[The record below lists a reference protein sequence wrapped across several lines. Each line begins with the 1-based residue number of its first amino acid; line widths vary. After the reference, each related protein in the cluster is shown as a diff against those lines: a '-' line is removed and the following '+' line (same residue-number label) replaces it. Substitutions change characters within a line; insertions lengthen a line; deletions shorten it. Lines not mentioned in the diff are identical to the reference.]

1 MPSSWSGRYLR
12 KVQIYW
18 DQVPNRNFIRNLM
31 GKHIHTKLACYEWSK
46 RGFFIMWKFRWPWG
60 ATFMCG
66 KSSIHR
72 VIAIYSE
79 NSLIWSLYFGFWA
92 GWGYFDQPISNF
104 TLRYTIIRYTMS
116 SVCVCPWVAV
126 YANRP
131 VWVYMAPVGHQ
142 MRKQVV
148 YRSDDTLVKNLSS
161 FLTCFGSTK
170 NPTSHI
176 VPTRFTMAWNELT
189 RVVDDDAMVLMRSRE
204 ITRKADIERNRFR
217 CLGLLQLHHLLLGG
231 QALLDGVDTALDAAN
246 AGGSTRSDWA
256 LERQG
261 KKKIGLGHLTMKCG
275 PTRDLIANN
284 LLTSRPS
291 LSTQ

>member
-92 GWGYFDQPISNF
+92 GWGYFDQPIGNF

-116 SVCVCPWVAV
+116 SVCVSMSCSLCKSPCWSLYGASGT
-126 YANRP
+126 P
-131 VWVYMAPVGHQ
+131 
-142 MRKQVV
+142 
-148 YRSDDTLVKNLSS
+148 
-161 FLTCFGSTK
+161 
-170 NPTSHI
+170 
-176 VPTRFTMAWNELT
+176 
-189 RVVDDDAMVLMRSRE
+189 DAE
-204 ITRKADIERNRFR
+204 
-217 CLGLLQLHHLLLGG
+217 
-231 QALLDGVDTALDAAN
+231 
-246 AGGSTRSDWA
+246 
-256 LERQG
+256 
-261 KKKIGLGHLTMKCG
+261 
-275 PTRDLIANN
+275 
-284 LLTSRPS
+284 TSRLPEWWYTRQKFVKFSYLLREHEKSHFAYRTHPVCHGVKWVDSCRRRRCHGFDAFARNYSQGRHWRQSVPVPRAASASS
-291 LSTQ
+291 LAPWRPGAARRRRHSARCGKCRRVHAVRLGPWKTR